1 MKVKKLAVAAAIA
14 ISAIPAMAQDFEG
27 TTYDD
32 RIGYSNNNNED
43 SIKIGRQNISLFQQY
58 IEMQNWAEART
69 NLLWLKQNAPY
80 AMNGIYTKGPLMYY
94 QLIANPN
101 ETDQAKKLQYF
112 NEMMELFDLRQ
123 KNLEALNS
131 FSKIKNTL
139 GDVLSVKAEY
149 YNWTAPI
156 ALGKDYDLRK
166 SYANFTEAIKMVNEK
181 GGREITGTFLQTF
194 FMVSDAIYKAMPNTM
209 REQYLQDYLD
219 SKEAC
224 EKMLELAK
232 EAKAE
237 GDVEKANKLVAKYD
251 GPLAFI
257 EKTFAESG
265 AADRDQIIG
274 IYTKKFDTYKGDIN
288 KLNSAINLMAQNDC
302 DDADIY
308 YQYAEAAYAIEPSF
322 TSAIGLAQKAQK
334 DGQMESMLD
343 YYTKALELASNDA
356 TRGIICLNITN
367 ALTKSKQFTGAQTYA
382 EKAIEYNP
390 DLAGK
395 AYLKM
400 ANINAQIGQYAKAV
414 EYCTK
419 AAEADITLSGAA
431 DRLKGQIQT
440 AQANQAAND
449 KARKAYEDFIR
460 RQKAEEEFWN
470 KGRKK

>member
-265 AADRDQIIG
+265 
-274 IYTKKFDTYKGDIN
+274 
-288 KLNSAINLMAQNDC
+288 
-302 DDADIY
+302 
-308 YQYAEAAYAIEPSF
+308 
-322 TSAIGLAQKAQK
+322 
-334 DGQMESMLD
+334 
-343 YYTKALELASNDA
+343 
-356 TRGIICLNITN
+356 
-367 ALTKSKQFTGAQTYA
+367 
-382 EKAIEYNP
+382 
-390 DLAGK
+390 
-395 AYLKM
+395 
-400 ANINAQIGQYAKAV
+400 V
-414 EYCTK
+414 
-419 AAEADITLSGAA
+419 
-431 DRLKGQIQT
+431 
-440 AQANQAAND
+440 
-449 KARKAYEDFIR
+449 
-460 RQKAEEEFWN
+460 
-470 KGRKK
+470 

>member
-1 MKVKKLAVAAAIA
+1 MKVKKLAIAATLAL
-14 ISAIPAMAQDFEG
+14 STMPVMAQDFEG
-27 TTYDD
+27 TTQDD

-43 SIKIGRQNISLFQQY
+43 SIKVGRQNISLFQQY
-58 IEMQNWAEART
+58 IESNNWTEARI
-69 NLLWLKQNAPY
+69 NLLWLKENAPF
-80 AMNGIYTKGPLMYY
+80 AINGIYTKGPLMYY

-101 ETDQAKKLQYF
+101 EKDQAKKLQYF
-112 NEMMELFDLRQ
+112 NEMMELFELRQ
-123 KNLEALNS
+123 KNLDALNS

-274 IYTKKFDTYKGDIN
+274 IYTKKFETYKGDIN

-302 DDADIY
+302 DDTDIY
-308 YQYAEAAYAIEPSF
+308 YQYAEAAFAMEPSF

-343 YYTKALELASNDA
+343 YYSKALELASNDA
-356 TRGIICLNITN
+356 TRGVICLNIAN

-382 EKAIEYNP
+382 AKAIEYNP

-419 AAEADITLSGAA
+419 AADADITLSGAA
-431 DRLKGQIQT
+431 DRLKSQIQT

-470 KGRKK
+470 KGHKK